1 MLFMGHR
8 EDDGWLRAT
17 FNLTFRAS
25 WEMMLQGVYEAW
37 HYFANVEILVDHKPI
52 EIKTPE
58 DILKIPEDRNIVIRG
73 LLMEKLFSTT
83 KSTSSTSMLSATM
96 KN

>member
-37 HYFANVEILVDHKPI
+37 HYFANVESWSTISRLKLKPLKTFSRSLKTAIFQFVDC
-52 EIKTPE
+52 
-58 DILKIPEDRNIVIRG
+58 
-73 LLMEKLFSTT
+73 
-83 KSTSSTSMLSATM
+83 
-96 KN
+96 